1 MITEDYVSFEIAK
14 LLKEKGFDED
24 TTYVWYEHL
33 PKENAVRKEEMG
45 KPKMD
50 YFYFDKNGERNTK
63 YHNSLGLIPYINGEI
78 YSAPTHQMATKW
90 LREKGW
96 HIEISLTYDDDE
108 KACYYVLITNTKTF
122 IGKDT
127 ELDDK
132 LFYIYEEAVE
142 AALKYSLENL
152 I

>member
-1 MITEDYVSFEIAK
+1 MIKEAYVSLEVAK

-33 PKENAVRKEEMG
+33 PKENAVRKEEIG

-50 YFYFDKNGERNTK
+50 YFYFDKDGERNMK

-78 YSAPTHQMATKW
+78 YSAPTCQMTMAW
-90 LREKGW
+90 LRENGW
-96 HIEISLTYDDDE
+96 HIDVSLSYDDNE
-108 KACYYVLITNTKTF
+108 NACYYVVIQNTKTF
-122 IGKDT
+122 LSADT
-127 ELDDK
+127 DIEEK
-132 LFYIYEEAVE
+132 MFKTYEEAVE
-142 AALKYSLENL
+142 AALLFCLTNL